1 MEFTATERVQRKLIK
16 DGYLYIL
23 QKKLANDFTSWECIL
38 RRKGHC
44 KARVKLDPNDDFMEQ
59 TNQHTHPPNQ
69 TNCEVAKVRAGIK
82 RHATE
87 GTAINLP
94 AVENL
99 CRNIRSARQER
110 NLPALPIT
118 IAAIPVVPIEF
129 QTTTS
134 GDQFLFFDGG
144 AGAADRM
151 HLLQFKQ
158 DSCLF
163 NRKIGAE
170 MVLLTSAQRYF
181 ASCTLFTCNAMV
193 EFFLASLLSYPIK
206 PKLLTES

>member
-59 TNQHTHPPNQ
+59 TNQHTPPPNQ

-82 RHATE
+82 RRATE

-144 AGAADRM
+144 AGAADR
-151 HLLQFKQ
+151 
-158 DSCLF
+158 
-163 NRKIGAE
+163 IIA
-170 MVLLTSAQRYF
+170 F
-181 ASCTLFTCNAMV
+181 ASVQARQ
-193 EFFLASLLSYPIK
+193 LLVQ
-206 PKLLTES
+206 